1 MARTVRD
8 AAYLLSA
15 IAGYDSRDNYTS
27 ANPDGNRTV
36 NYVFA
41 TNTTST
47 SLKGKRFGV
56 PWNVIEYYGQP
67 SDDPLV
73 APLLAAFNASIAT
86 ITSLGAT
93 IVPTN
98 LTIND
103 GVNEEIVLD
112 ADFPVNLDTYIKA
125 LTTNPQNIYTLENL
139 RDFTEQDPREL
150 WTPTSRDVAVFN
162 ESLDLGYNNT
172 DYRFWQAYQAD
183 LQLGGPDGILGAL
196 SRDKLDA
203 VLLPSQYSYSFAAIV
218 GTPIVRYVSS
228 FSTVPQT
235 LTPLCFLLPPMLPTK
250 QTNTS

>member
-1 MARTVRD
+1 
-8 AAYLLSA
+8 LLSA
-15 IAGYDSRDNYTS
+15 IAGFDSRDNYTA
-27 ANPDGNRTV
+27 ANPDGNKTI
-36 NYVFA
+36 NYA
-41 TNTTST
+41 AACNSTSL

-56 PWNVIEYYGQP
+56 PWNVIDYYGQP

-73 APLLAAFNASIAT
+73 APLLASFNASIAT
-86 ITSLGAT
+86 IVGLGAT
-93 IVPTN
+93 IVSTN

-125 LTTNPQNIYTLENL
+125 LTYNPQEIYNLEKL

-162 ESLDLGYNNT
+162 ESLELGYNNT

-183 LQLGGPDGILGAL
+183 LQLGGPDGIIGAL
-196 SRDKLDA
+196 ARDKLDA

-218 GTPIVRYVSS
+218 GTPIVRYVVQSS
-228 FSTVPQT
+228 RITHILDNLYEADINHQRTDGLLSAGHTRNPQ
-235 LTPLCFLLPPMLPTK
+235 LVW
-250 QTNTS
+250 